1 MNSRCL
7 FGLILMLLLSV
18 PIFGHSDTAIPDYY
32 GDMEKL
38 DALERVFLE
47 PYVPNSLDL
56 TYQSI
61 IQEWLDEHIPGFV
74 IFALRSRIEKNCIMH
89 NLETGENEIGSY
101 IYLLFKMSRG
111 ESHEVQFCVGCIW
124 KDPRTQELQFRGMY
138 TVGIKY
144 GI

>member
-1 MNSRCL
+1 ML
-7 FGLILMLLLSV
+7 ILLVGLISLLLSD
-18 PIFGHSDTAIPDYY
+18 PILCYSNTVIPDYY

-47 PYVPNSLDL
+47 PYVPNPLDL

-74 IFALRSRIEKNCIMH
+74 ISALRSRIEENCIMH

-101 IYLLFKMSRG
+101 IYLLFKMSHG
-111 ESHEVQFCVGCIW
+111 ESHEVQICMGCIW
-124 KDPRTQELQFRGMY
+124 EDPRTQELQFRGMY

-144 GI
+144 GV